1 MMYNVKKIYNK
12 IYKKQKINAKNA
24 FDINVEFIESVANLV
39 TKNEETSWQKASASL
54 DASAKIYGFR
64 VDSVHSETFK
74 ILGGLNRNEKNDNE
88 DLSENNNIEKKEKE
102 KKKYNGGNTIENN
115 HEKLNLT
122 KYDLEFDVDPLFK
135 SMTAKFNESGA
146 KSLLL
151 NNLPLD
157 GNLDVLLESKPEKII
172 KKQIDNINGVDINL
186 SNENKYLNEFGF
198 CTCSINPNDL
208 SDTCLRIIDDFK
220 SSINVDELIN
230 LKICPELSVFKERSN
245 LENSNNGNLMN
256 SFLNNFK
263 EELDKEEEENYDEI
277 NEENI
282 IKEEEENLLQDDNDN
297 ISNFSQNK
305 SIDLESQ
312 NEKNNIANN
321 ISNIGN
327 YNGDNNFSM
336 FNQDE
341 LLNQLNQFGDGRKDV
356 LKDLPQFQ
364 NFVKNFG
371 KLDKNL
377 FFNKFGV
384 KNVENKIKKE
394 EKLFVFNEDNEIS
407 KNEIFTENKT
417 KVTKKPETLRRDNKK
432 KLKIFFNFDKFS
444 IFKLFSGPDRTIFQK
459 FQNNNL
465 NDNYINNNEFD
476 GSQIINDDNHDISNM
491 NINNVSGENTFVKFD
506 EEYEKKYGSL
516 YKRFDIRFLKNKI
529 WESYENIESKTKNGN
544 KEIIDFKNIVSNMS
558 NNIDENTLN
567 NISTSTCFVCMLHLC
582 NEKNLLLKQNDDT
595 TFYVETDINE
605 GNIKS

>member
-1 MMYNVKKIYNK
+1 M
-12 IYKKQKINAKNA
+12 
-24 FDINVEFIESVANLV
+24 EFIESVANLV
-39 TKNEETSWQKASASL
+39 TKNEETAWQKASASL

-74 ILGGLNRNEKNDNE
+74 ILGGLNRNEKNDIN
-88 DLSENNNIEKKEKE
+88 DDIISENNEKKEKE
-102 KKKYNGGNTIENN
+102 RKNHNGGNTIENN

-122 KYDLEFDVDPLFK
+122 KYDLEFDIDPLFK

-151 NNLPLD
+151 NTLPLD
-157 GNLDVLLESKPEKII
+157 ENLDVLLESKPEKKII
-172 KKQIDNINGVDINL
+172 KRNFD
-186 SNENKYLNEFGF
+186 NENNDIVLPIEKKYLNEFGYV
-198 CTCSINPNDL
+198 TCSINYNDL
-208 SDTCLRIIDDFK
+208 SETCLKITENFK
-220 SSINVDELIN
+220 NSMSVDELIN
-230 LKICPELSVFKERSN
+230 LKICPELSIFKERSK
-245 LENSNNGNLMN
+245 LDSSNNGNLMN

-263 EELDKEEEENYDEI
+263 EELDKNDEENFDEI
-277 NEENI
+277 NEEII
-282 IKEEEENLLQDDNDN
+282 IKEEEDNLLQDDNINDINDN
-297 ISNFSQNK
+297 ISIVSQNK
-305 SIDLESQ
+305 SLDMESQ
-312 NEKNNIANN
+312 LNDNRNNITNN

-327 YNGDNNFSM
+327 YNGENNFSM

-364 NFVKNFG
+364 NFVKNFN

-377 FFNKFGV
+377 FFNKFGI
-384 KNVENKIKKE
+384 KNEEGNKKKKE
-394 EKLFVFNEDNEIS
+394 EKLFVFNINNEIE

-417 KVTKKPETLRRDNKK
+417 KATKKPEIPKRDNKK
-432 KLKIFFNFDKFS
+432 KLKLFFNFDKFS
-444 IFKLFSGPDRTIFQK
+444 IFKLFTGPDRTIF
-459 FQNNNL
+459 FRGQNNNIV
-465 NDNYINNNEFD
+465 NNNYINNNNEFEN
-476 GSQIINDDNHDISNM
+476 SQFGIDENIDIT
-491 NINNVSGENTFVKFD
+491 NINLNNTNGENTFVKFD
-506 EEYEKKYGSL
+506 EEYEKKYGQL

-529 WESYENIESKTKNGN
+529 WESFENIEKKIEERKSKNN
-544 KEIIDFKNIVSNMS
+544 NQNDNNEIIDFKNIVTNMS
-558 NNIDENTLN
+558 SNIDDNTLN

>member
-1 MMYNVKKIYNK
+1 M
-12 IYKKQKINAKNA
+12 
-24 FDINVEFIESVANLV
+24 EFIESVANLV
-39 TKNEETSWQKASASL
+39 TKNEETAWQKASASL

-74 ILGGLNRNEKNDNE
+74 ILGGLNRNEKNDIN
-88 DLSENNNIEKKEKE
+88 DDIISENNEKKEKE
-102 KKKYNGGNTIENN
+102 RKNHNGGNTIENN

-122 KYDLEFDVDPLFK
+122 KYDLEFDIDPLFK

-151 NNLPLD
+151 NTLPLD
-157 GNLDVLLESKPEKII
+157 ENLDVLLESKPEKKII
-172 KKQIDNINGVDINL
+172 KRNFD
-186 SNENKYLNEFGF
+186 NENNDIVLPIEKKYLNEFGYV
-198 CTCSINPNDL
+198 TCSINYNDL
-208 SDTCLRIIDDFK
+208 SETCLKITENFK
-220 SSINVDELIN
+220 NSMSVDELIN
-230 LKICPELSVFKERSN
+230 LKICPELSIFKERSK
-245 LENSNNGNLMN
+245 LDSSNNGNLMN

-263 EELDKEEEENYDEI
+263 EELDKNDEENFDEI
-277 NEENI
+277 NEEII
-282 IKEEEENLLQDDNDN
+282 IKEEEDNLLQDDNINDINDN
-297 ISNFSQNK
+297 ISIVSQNK
-305 SIDLESQ
+305 SLDMESQ
-312 NEKNNIANN
+312 LNDNRNNITNN

-327 YNGDNNFSM
+327 YNGENNFSM

-364 NFVKNFG
+364 NFVKNFN

-377 FFNKFGV
+377 FFNKFGI
-384 KNVENKIKKE
+384 KNEEGNKKKKE
-394 EKLFVFNEDNEIS
+394 EKLFVFNINNEIE

-417 KVTKKPETLRRDNKK
+417 KATKKPEMPKRENRK
-432 KLKIFFNFDKFS
+432 KLKLFFNFDKFS

-506 EEYEKKYGSL
+506 EEYEKKYGQL